1 MRDIRP
7 TPLRR
12 AAGRLAACL
21 ALAWTAAAH
30 AGAGAVHEWTL
41 PNGLR
46 LVVKE
51 DHRAPVVV
59 SQIWY
64 KVGAGDEPAGLTGIS
79 HVLEHMMFKGTPRH
93 PAGEFS
99 RIIAEQGG
107 RENAFTGR
115 DYTAYFQRLERSRLA
130 VAFELEADRMR
141 NLLLPPEEFEK
152 ERRVVMEERRLRTE
166 DRPRALVYERL
177 YATAFLNGPYHH
189 PVIGWMEDLGRLT
202 VADLRRWYRRFY
214 APDNATL
221 VVVGDVDP
229 EAVRRLAE
237 RHFGPLRPSGMRRP
251 PPRGE
256 PRQRGPRRV
265 VVRAPAEVPYLIMGW
280 KVPVLATAAEPWEA
294 YALEVLAGVL
304 AGGESARLARA
315 LVRGRRIAAAAD
327 AGYDL
332 YARADDLFLLDG
344 TPAQGH
350 TVAELEAA
358 LRAEVERLKREPVAA
373 AELER
378 IKAQVVAAKVYERD
392 SMFYQ
397 AMQIGMLET
406 VGLGW
411 RTAERYVDA
420 VRAVTPARIQA
431 VARKYLVDERL
442 TVAVLEPAGRPA
454 RRPRPAPGRHG
465 GGR

>member
-1 MRDIRP
+1 MRDTRTAFP
-7 TPLRR
+7 WR
-12 AAGRLAACL
+12 AVRRLAAGL
-21 ALAWTAAAH
+21 ALAWAAAAQ

-41 PNGLR
+41 PNGLK
-46 LVVKE
+46 LIVKE
-51 DHRAPVVV
+51 DHRAPVAV

-64 KVGAGDEPAGLTGIS
+64 KVGSGDEPAGLTGIS
-79 HVLEHMMFKGTPRH
+79 HLLEHMMFKGTPRH

-99 RIIAEQGG
+99 RIIAELGG

-115 DYTAYFQRLERSRLA
+115 DYTAYFQRLERSRLE
-130 VAFELEADRMR
+130 VAFALEADRMR

-166 DRPRALVYERL
+166 DRPRALTYERL
-177 YATAFLNGPYHH
+177 YAAAFLNGPYGQ
-189 PVIGWMEDLGRLT
+189 PVIGWMEDLERLT

-237 RHFGPLRPSGMRRP
+237 RHFGPIPRAGTRRP

-265 VVRAPAEVPYLIMGW
+265 VVRAPAEVPYVILGW
-280 KVPVLATAAEPWEA
+280 KVPSLATAADRREA
-294 YALEVLAGVL
+294 YALEVLAAVL
-304 AGGESARLARA
+304 SGGESARLPRE
-315 LVRGRRIAAAAD
+315 LVRRRRIAAAAG

-332 YARADDLFLLDG
+332 YARADDLFLMDG
-344 TPAQGH
+344 TPAEGR
-350 TVAELEAA
+350 TVAELEGA
-358 LRAEVERLKREPVAA
+358 LRAEAGRLKREPVTE
-373 AELER
+373 AELAR
-378 IKAQVVAAKVYERD
+378 IKAQVVAARVYERD

-411 RTAERYVDA
+411 RTAERYVEA
-420 VRAVTPARIQA
+420 VRAVTPAEVQA
-431 VARKYLVDERL
+431 VARKYLTDERL
-442 TVAVLEPAGRPA
+442 TVAVLEPTGRPA
-454 RRPRPAPGRHG
+454 RRSPPAPAHG
-465 GGR
+465 GPLR